1 MPDREKDIIWWPN
14 TEHRLWCNRLS
25 EDGMYIYEYPKA
37 EDKRAGHLNHW
48 LNAPAEN
55 RVTFLRYKDDLGFC
69 FYRFT
74 GVFCLDREQS
84 VKENRCVWKRISDY
98 YKL

>member
-1 MPDREKDIIWWPN
+1 
-14 TEHRLWCNRLS
+14 
-25 EDGMYIYEYPKA
+25 MYIYEYPKA

-84 VKENRCVWKRISDY
+84 VKEKRCVWKRISDY